1 MVVTTEQAVPQAVVD
16 EIVALE
22 GFVDGR
28 SVGLRQRDE

>member
-1 MVVTTEQAVPQAVVD
+1 MVVTTSDAVAPAVLD

-28 SVGLRQRDE
+28 SVTLG